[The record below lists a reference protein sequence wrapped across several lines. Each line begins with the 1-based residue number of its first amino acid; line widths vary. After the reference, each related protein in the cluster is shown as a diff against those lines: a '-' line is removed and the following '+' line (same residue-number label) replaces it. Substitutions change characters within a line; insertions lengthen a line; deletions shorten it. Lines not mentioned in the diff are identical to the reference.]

1 MYSKPIH
8 SVSASRGFTLVEV
21 AIVIAIIGLIAGG
34 IVAGQNV
41 YRNSLINGTITDA
54 QNYMS
59 ATSQFQQEYGM
70 LPGDLSRATSYW
82 GKDAARCN
90 SHSGTAATN
99 GVCNGDGD
107 GRIDDFAVFNGQG
120 ERTQFWRHLQVAE
133 LIKGPLLSG
142 VDGGGGN
149 RCYVGTNCPKGRISN
164 TGWYAVDYS
173 YLAGGN
179 ANVYA
184 VNYGNSLIFGTETT
198 QEPEGPALT
207 PAEAFMFDTK
217 IDDGKPAFGRV
228 IARFWNNLCARA
240 DDGSSAANDLNA
252 SYRLTDNTVQC
263 AFYIKL

>member
-1 MYSKPIH
+1 MYSQPIH
-8 SVSASRGFTLVEV
+8 SVSPSRGFTLVEV

-34 IVAGQNV
+34 VVAGQSV
-41 YRNSLINGTITDA
+41 YRNSLVNSTIRDA

-59 ATSQFQQEYGM
+59 AASQFQQEYGM

-82 GKDAARCN
+82 GKNATRCN

-107 GRIDDFAVFNGQG
+107 GIIDDFATNGAQG
-120 ERTQFWRHLQVAE
+120 ERAQFWRHLQSAAF
-133 LIKGPLLSG
+133 INGPLLSG
-142 VDGGGGN
+142 IDGGGGN
-149 RCYVGTNCPKGRISN
+149 HCRIGTDCPKGRIAD
-164 TGWYAVDYS
+164 TGWYAANYAWMT
-173 YLAGGN
+173 AGN
-179 ANVYA
+179 SNVFGM
-184 VNYGNSLIFGTETT
+184 NYGNVLIHGTDTA

-217 IDDGKPAFGRV
+217 IDDGKPAYGRV
-228 IARFWNNLCARA
+228 IARFWNNLCSRA